1 MYNVQKLYVV
11 TYMCTIV
18 GVYSCAVD
26 ANQCVRA
33 LRRVGC
39 IGATV
44 CEVRLNSETP
54 TDSTAVVETTHTLD
68 FPLSASCD
76 VEPTGCAISWI
87 LLLMS
92 AVAHAM
98 HYCGGDEC
106 DSDDEG
112 PNTMYS

>member
-1 MYNVQKLYVV
+1 MLYVV

-54 TDSTAVVETTHTLD
+54 TGASLLKHGSTSEV
-68 FPLSASCD
+68 
-76 VEPTGCAISWI
+76 
-87 LLLMS
+87 
-92 AVAHAM
+92 
-98 HYCGGDEC
+98 
-106 DSDDEG
+106 
-112 PNTMYS
+112 